1 MAYLKQH
8 VLTLLRCRL
17 LWRIA
22 LLTSIAAIVFLA
34 TTADSYPV
42 PASSSDKVNHLV
54 AFLELTL
61 LTRLSWP
68 ETRVLVFAPALLLF
82 GLALESV
89 QAGLPYRDFSLADLV
104 ADGVGITLGLLPW
117 PGLRWAENA
126 DLRKS
131 PKSL

>member
-1 MAYLKQH
+1 MAYLKHH
-8 VLTLLRCRL
+8 VLNLLRCRL

-68 ETRVLVFAPALLLF
+68 ETRAWVFAPALLLF
-82 GLALESV
+82 GLALECV
-89 QAGLPYRDFSLADLV
+89 QAGLPYREFSLADLA
-104 ADGVGITLGLLPW
+104 ADSVGITLGLLPW